1 MKETAFLW
9 DKHAGNMKR
18 EQFAGLERMKRG
30 VRPAYRV
37 HWEQCF

>member
-18 EQFAGLERMKRG
+18 EQFAGLEMNEKGRSAGAKG
-30 VRPAYRV
+30 
-37 HWEQCF
+37 